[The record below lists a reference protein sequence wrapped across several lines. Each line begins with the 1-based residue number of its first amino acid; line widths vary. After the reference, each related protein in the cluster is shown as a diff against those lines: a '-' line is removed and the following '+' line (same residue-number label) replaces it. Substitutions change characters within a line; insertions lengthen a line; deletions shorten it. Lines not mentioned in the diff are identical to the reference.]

1 MVKIAVCDDEYIF
14 SELIAEKIETEM
26 QKYDMLYKIDKY
38 TSGLE
43 LLAQHEINPYD
54 IIFLDIE
61 MPGIDGFEAIT
72 QLRSIKSDILVIYI
86 TNHSGLV
93 YPSYQYRPF
102 ELIAKRDFTSK
113 IGEIIKSA
121 INELRNIR
129 ELNSY
134 YAVERYGHSQ
144 LIYKSHIIYAKAI
157 HHGVKLYTLDGVFN
171 VRKTLRQLSNE
182 LNSDYL
188 ILCHRSY
195 LINMQQVLEAHED
208 NLILSNGIKLPIS
221 RRYRRNVLKKY
232 N

>member
-1 MVKIAVCDDEYIF
+1 MINIAVCDDEYIF
-14 SELIAEKIETEM
+14 CELIAEKIENEM
-26 QKYDMLYKIDKY
+26 QKYDVLYKIDKY

-72 QLRSIKSDILVIYI
+72 QLRVIKSNILVVYI

-113 IGEIIKSA
+113 IEEIIKSA

-134 YAVERYGHSQ
+134 YAIERYGHSQ
-144 LIYKSHIIYAKAI
+144 LVYKSHIIYAESI
-157 HHGVKLYTLDGVFN
+157 HHGVKLHTLDGVFK
-171 VRKTLRQLSNE
+171 VRRALNQLSNE

-188 ILCHRSY
+188 TLCHRSY
-195 LINMQQVLEAHED
+195 LVNVKHVYEARENSLLLD
-208 NLILSNGIKLPIS
+208 NGIVLPMS
-221 RRYRRNVLKKY
+221 RKYRKNVLKKI
-232 N
+232 

>member
-43 LLAQHEINPYD
+43 LLAQHETNPYD

-72 QLRSIKSDILVIYI
+72 QLRVIKSNILVVYI

-113 IGEIIKSA
+113 IEEIIKSA

-134 YAVERYGHSQ
+134 YAIERYGHNQ
-144 LIYKSHIIYAKAI
+144 LVYKSHIIYAESI
-157 HHGVKLYTLDGVFN
+157 HHGVKLHTLDGVFK
-171 VRKTLRQLSNE
+171 VRRALNQLSNE

-188 ILCHRSY
+188 TLCHRSY
-195 LINMQQVLEAHED
+195 LVNVKHVYEARENSLLLD
-208 NLILSNGIKLPIS
+208 NGIVLPMS
-221 RRYRRNVLKKY
+221 RKYRKNVLKKI
-232 N
+232 